1 MTGRSIRREQGIQM
15 LKKFLKSSVII
26 FVCTALAYAPLPRAE
41 QLSLPS
47 GDLVAPEIT
56 QETYVQSVA
65 PGSDHAIT
73 VKVTD
78 DVGVKQVTL
87 FFRVIGESNYKRRT
101 MQKVGL
107 SDDYLAK
114 VIADE
119 IRSPGIEYYIQA
131 MDLAGNTLLHGY
143 EFSPLSVT
151 IDSDA
156 AQPDLAE
163 SAETPMFEPTTEK
176 EKKGVSKWVWIGLGA
191 LVLGAVA
198 AGGGSSGGDSAPPPS
213 GATLSVTAAEPTN

>member
-1 MTGRSIRREQGIQM
+1 M
-15 LKKFLKSSVII
+15 LKNILKTAII
-26 FVCTALAYAPLPRAE
+26 AFVCNSLAYAPLLRAE

-65 PGSDHAIT
+65 PGSDHEIM

-87 FFRVIGESNYKRRT
+87 YFRHIGQSDYKRRT
-101 MQKVGL
+101 MQQIGK

-114 VIADE
+114 VNADE
-119 IRSPGIEYYIQA
+119 IKSPGIEYYVQA

-143 EFSPLSVT
+143 EFSPLSVK
-151 IDSDA
+151 IDSA
-156 AQPDLAE
+156 ADPGVADSTEQPMFD
-163 SAETPMFEPTTEK
+163 AETGE
-176 EKKGVSKWVWIGLGA
+176 EKKGISKWVWIGLGA
-191 LVLGAVA
+191 LVVGAA
-198 AGGGSSGGDSAPPPS
+198 ALAGGSSGGDSPPADS
-213 GATLSVTAAEPTN
+213 TATLSVNADEPTN